1 MVVVSR
7 LLASGPT
14 NPPRAPS
21 PLPRPLDDVHEAIH
35 APSLPRLV
43 VHDQV
48 ELRLPLRRRRAQ
60 QRLGLLVAL
69 DAHVLR
75 HVCRRV
81 GGGGEREER
90 VGWGAGGVRARRR
103 WERQRQRMRMR
114 PRPGVTK
121 ERDQGAR
128 PRSATK
134 ELGGPRRGGGGP
146 RRARVVFL
154 PSMAASA
161 SHPWR
166 ATPLSPRSR
175 FVSRLLT

>member
-1 MVVVSR
+1 M
-7 LLASGPT
+7 G
-14 NPPRAPS
+14 
-21 PLPRPLDDVHEAIH
+21 
-35 APSLPRLV
+35 
-43 VHDQV
+43 
-48 ELRLPLRRRRAQ
+48 
-60 QRLGLLVAL
+60 
-69 DAHVLR
+69 
-75 HVCRRV
+75 C
-81 GGGGEREER
+81 
-90 VGWGAGGVRARRR
+90 GWGEGKAEVGAAAAADADASEAGG
-103 WERQRQRMRMR
+103 
-114 PRPGVTK
+114 
-121 ERDQGAR
+121 DQGAR